1 VLAGSESRKQLDDIR
16 SKVLDSR
23 AEIIERSLSDNTSQL
38 LQASLAS
45 TQVKFASGEL
55 IGSEFEK
62 RSVISLVSSD
72 YLLTTSTVNDPGFT
86 LRWGLPPGV
95 VAGVSMYSAALRNIF
110 FVFGSKAI
118 VRAPG
123 CVLTAPASS

>member
-1 VLAGSESRKQLDDIR
+1 MLAGSESRKQLDDIR